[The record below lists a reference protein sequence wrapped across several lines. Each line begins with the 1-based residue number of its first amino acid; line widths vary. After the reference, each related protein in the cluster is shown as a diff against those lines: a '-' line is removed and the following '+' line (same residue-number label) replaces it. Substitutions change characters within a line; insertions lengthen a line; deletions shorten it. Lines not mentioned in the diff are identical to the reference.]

1 MNPKLYRK
9 QISEIGIEDMVID
22 ISSLQRSM
30 QTMSELDE
38 LESILSKIRYNLHLD
53 IRNLRVE
60 YMQRMQEAEEMVNQ
74 RSIFGRRKTTEDVVK
89 KKRELKKERN
99 ADIANYE
106 IIEDLVNSYLNQIE
120 ESRVYIRNHIQT
132 KVQ

>member
-22 ISSLQRSM
+22 ISSLERSM

-99 ADIANYE
+99 ADIATYE
-106 IIEDLVNSYLNQIE
+106 IIEDLINSYLNQIE